1 MLSKNI
7 YIQEYSLKS
16 FVVRGETR
24 DYKESLKVMGG
35 KWNSRLTDKE
45 TGDKFG
51 AWLFWSDKRSDV
63 KNWIS
68 NGCKDIR
75 NNISSSNDERKE
87 FTNTYESSSNT
98 TRSESDILVSIK
110 RIESN
115 INGIYKMLEALCE
128 IQNIDIGD
136 NLEETNVLNNKK
148 SISTKTSDLY
158 DCDFEIDIEDEDED
172 DSKPLKRLIRSTKE

>member
-1 MLSKNI
+1 MLLQNI
-7 YIQEYSLKS
+7 YIQEYSSKS

-24 DYKESLKVMGG
+24 DYKESLKIMGG

-51 AWLFWSDKRSDV
+51 AWLFWSDKKSDV
-63 KNWIS
+63 ENWIS
-68 NGCKDIR
+68 NGCKDIG
-75 NNISSSNDERKE
+75 NNISSINDEERKE

-98 TRSESDILVSIK
+98 RRSESDIVVSIK

-115 INGIYKMLEALCE
+115 INRISKMLEALCE

-136 NLEETNVLNNKK
+136 NLEETNDLNNKK
-148 SISTKTSDLY
+148 SISTNISELY
-158 DCDFEIDIEDEDED
+158 ECDFEIDIEDEP
-172 DSKPLKRLIRSTKE
+172 KPPKRLIRSTKQ